1 MQHRLYGLRGK
12 AFVAKYLSDMSREGL
27 TEPAGIPAF

>member
-12 AFVAKYLSDMSREGL
+12 AFVAKYKKILAEERD
-27 TEPAGIPAF
+27 AIA